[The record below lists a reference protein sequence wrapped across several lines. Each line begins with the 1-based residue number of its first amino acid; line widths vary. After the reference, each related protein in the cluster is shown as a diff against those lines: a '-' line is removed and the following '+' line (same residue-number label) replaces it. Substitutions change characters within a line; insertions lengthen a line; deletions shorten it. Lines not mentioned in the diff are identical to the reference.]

1 LPKRETRETHVTI
14 NEGEAALYALLLL
27 RNVVEIFDSGVIT
40 ATLGADI
47 IHGQTT
53 AGAIEWRDRSAMFR
67 ERECA

>member
-1 LPKRETRETHVTI
+1 
-14 NEGEAALYALLLL
+14 
-27 RNVVEIFDSGVIT
+27 VVEISDSGVIT
-40 ATLGADI
+40 ATLDADI